1 MDLADANFIDDH
13 IPHPLGGLLSKWKES
28 NILLH
33 KLYEQKRAFFNVY
46 KLAAAAA
53 TFVCSVA
60 ICECSSFALSR
71 IDTHY
76 RRSMTHERQ
85 RNLVSLAFEK
95 SRTKKNDL
103 GEFVLRLGRKHTRLP
118 LL

>member
-1 MDLADANFIDDH
+1 MELADPYFIDVH
-13 IPHPLGGLLSKWKES
+13 KAHPLGGRLSKWKEG

-33 KLYEQKRAFFNVY
+33 KLYEQKLAFFNVY

-60 ICECSSFALSR
+60 ICECSSFASSR
-71 IDTHY
+71 IDTPH
-76 RRSMTHERQ
+76 RRSMIHERQ
-85 RNLVSLAFEK
+85 RNLVLLAFEK

-103 GEFVLRLGRKHTRLP
+103 GEFVLRLSRKHTQLP